1 MPTAKNSTQKPK
13 NSYWQLAKEIASL
26 STTRGRLVAFG
37 VVILILSILPT
48 DKLRYLPI
56 KSVYESVFGWVPY
69 SSGMTRGVSSIL
81 HGKIDN
87 AWEFNP
93 LSFLVLVVVLGIAI
107 SDLVKLKRRF

>member
-1 MPTAKNSTQKPK
+1 MPTVKNLIQKPK
-13 NSYWQLAKEIASL
+13 NSYWQFAKELTSL
-26 STTRGRLVAFG
+26 STSRGRLVAFG
-37 VVILILSILPT
+37 VVILALSVIPT
-48 DKLRYLPI
+48 DKLNYLPI

-93 LSFLVLVVVLGIAI
+93 LSFLALGIVFGIII
-107 SDLVKLKRRF
+107 SDLIKLRR

>member
-1 MPTAKNSTQKPK
+1 MPTVKNLTQKPK
-13 NSYWQLAKEIASL
+13 NSHWQFAKETTSL
-26 STTRGRLVAFG
+26 STSRGRLVAFG
-37 VVILILSILPT
+37 VVIFTLFIVPT
-48 DKLRYLPI
+48 EKLHYLPI

-93 LSFLVLVVVLGIAI
+93 LSFLTLGVVLGIVV
-107 SDLVKLKRRF
+107 SDLIKLKR